1 MFRSDLS
8 ISKPRVLQNVD
19 GNSKTLLVNNMKRHF
34 LAPAPR
40 FGRVNNRLPVGYQQR
55 SPYYWWWQYLRRNAD
70 YIACCERGGKGRLSK
85 LYKDFGDVRED
96 NFHKWWT
103 EGDRGVELFAEQ
115 PLAVRLSELHSAAEW
130 KKDWTAE
137 KVLVVVVPLN
147 VSKRGIKGAF
157 NKLLEARHSGSKSG
171 RPSLS
176 KLKEHSTARYVIENN
191 YTISSLSTML
201 SVYDEWLANTRRA
214 KTEQL
219 TLWEIGAKLNL
230 NKSAI
235 KDAVS
240 TSTADRHMGRNS
252 LAASVG
258 RYVRQA
264 KSVIANTTLGQF
276 PLMAVVS
283 NDKE

>member
-1 MFRSDLS
+1 M
-8 ISKPRVLQNVD
+8 
-19 GNSKTLLVNNMKRHF
+19 
-34 LAPAPR
+34 
-40 FGRVNNRLPVGYQQR
+40 
-55 SPYYWWWQYLRRNAD
+55 
-70 YIACCERGGKGRLSK
+70 SK

-115 PLAVRLSELHSAAEW
+115 PLAVRLSELHSDAEW

-137 KVLVVVVPLN
+137 AVMVVVVPLN
-147 VSKRGIKGAF
+147 VAKRRLKGAF
-157 NKLLEARHSGSKSG
+157 NKLLDSRHKGSKSG

-176 KLKEHSTARYVIENN
+176 KLKEHSTASYVIEQN
-191 YTISSLSTML
+191 YTISGLTTML
-201 SVYDEWLANTRRA
+201 SVYDEWLANTQRA
-214 KTEQL
+214 KSEQL

-230 NKSAI
+230 NKSAM

-240 TSTADRHMGRNS
+240 TSTADRHIGRNL

-264 KSVIANTTLGQF
+264 KSVIANTAVGQF
-276 PLMAVVS
+276 PLTTVVS
-283 NDKE
+283 NDAE

>member
-1 MFRSDLS
+1 
-8 ISKPRVLQNVD
+8 
-19 GNSKTLLVNNMKRHF
+19 MKRHF

-40 FGRVNNRLPVGYQQR
+40 FGRVNSRLPVGHQQR

-103 EGDRGVELFAEQ
+103 EGDRGVALFAEQ
-115 PLAVRLSELHSAAEW
+115 PLTIRLSELTTAAEW
-130 KKDWTAE
+130 QASWSSE
-137 KVLVVVVPLN
+137 QVMVVVVPLN

-157 NKLLEARHSGSKSG
+157 NKLLEARHLGSKSG

-191 YTISSLSTML
+191 YTIRSLSTML
-201 SVYDEWLANTRRA
+201 SVYDEWLVNTQR
-214 KTEQL
+214 KKGEHL
-219 TLWEIGAKLNL
+219 SMWEIGAKLNL

-240 TSTADRHMGRNS
+240 TSTADRHIGRNS
-252 LAASVG
+252 LAATVG

-264 KSVIANTTLGQF
+264 KSVIANTAVGQF
-276 PLMAVVS
+276 PLMTVIS

>member
-1 MFRSDLS
+1 
-8 ISKPRVLQNVD
+8 
-19 GNSKTLLVNNMKRHF
+19 MKRHF

-40 FGRVNNRLPVGYQQR
+40 FGRVNSRLPVGHQQR
-55 SPYYWWWQYLRRNAD
+55 SPYYWWWQYLRRNDD
-70 YIACCERGGKGRLSK
+70 YIACCARGGKGRLSK

-130 KKDWTAE
+130 AKDWTAE
-137 KVLVVVVPLN
+137 KVMVVVVPLN

-201 SVYDEWLANTRRA
+201 SVYDEWLANTQREKA
-214 KTEQL
+214 EQL

-252 LAASVG
+252 LAATVG

-264 KSVIANTTLGQF
+264 KSVIANTAVGQF
-276 PLMAVVS
+276 PLMTVVL
-283 NDKE
+283 NDAE